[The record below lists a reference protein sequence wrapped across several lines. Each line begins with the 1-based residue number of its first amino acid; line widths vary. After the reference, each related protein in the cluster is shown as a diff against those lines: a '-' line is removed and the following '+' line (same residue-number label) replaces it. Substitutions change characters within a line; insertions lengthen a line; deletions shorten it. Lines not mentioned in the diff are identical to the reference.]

1 MIKVGLMGF
10 GQTGKEVA
18 QELLDDS
25 SVKLVCVFKYHD
37 NYMVGKD
44 VGSLLGREP
53 AGVRM
58 SVLENYES
66 VIKKSR
72 PHVIIDFAAKRS
84 VMHYMEVSAQHKV
97 NVVVCSTGYDETQLN
112 KLKKYSDRIGIL
124 WAPNNTDGI
133 NIIFK
138 LSKILKEEWPEA
150 DISIIETHF
159 AAKKGIS
166 GTAMKLAE
174 NMRDTE
180 DIIIG
185 QGTDS
190 VRDENEITIHKV
202 RLGGIIGQH
211 QVVFGNPHQTITL
224 THNTVSRRAFGA
236 GAIRAAHWVHGE
248 KGFYTMDDVVGAQ

>member
-1 MIKVGLMGF
+1 MIKVGLMVF
-10 GQTGKEVA
+10 GKTGREVA
-18 QELLDDS
+18 KELLDDS

-44 VGSLLGREP
+44 LGSLLGREP
-53 AGVRM
+53 TGVRM

-66 VIKKSR
+66 VIKKTK

-84 VMHYMEVSAQHKV
+84 VMHYMKLSSQYNV

-112 KLKKYSDRIGIL
+112 KLKKYSDEIGIL
-124 WAPNNTDGI
+124 WAPNITDGI
-133 NIIFK
+133 NIILK
-138 LSKILKEEWPEA
+138 LSKILREEWPEA

-166 GTAMKLAE
+166 GTALKLAE

-185 QGTDS
+185 RDADS
-190 VRDENEITIHKV
+190 VRDENEIIIHKV

-224 THNTVSRRAFGA
+224 THNTISRRAFGA
-236 GAIRAAHWVHGE
+236 GAIRAAHWVHGK
-248 KGFYTMDDVVGAQ
+248 KGFYTMDNVVGAQ